1 MKVSMKVNG
10 IERGGD
16 VEPRVLLVDFLRTNL
31 RQTGTHIGCDTSSC
45 GACTVLLDGE
55 PVKSCTLLA
64 VQVQGRSIT
73 TVEGL
78 ASGATLSPMQAGFH
92 EEHGLQCGFCTPGMM
107 LVGTAL
113 LERNPNP
120 TEDEIRTPPRRRPPH
135 RPPSARLRARS
146 RAMAVHMHGRI
157 GESIKRKE
165 DGRFLR
171 GKGNYLDDFV
181 LPDMLHM
188 AILRSPHAHAR
199 IKSVDTS
206 AASSMPGVIAVVTGD
221 LMAQHK
227 LAWMPTLSGDTQAVL
242 ATDKVRFQGQEVAA
256 VIAETKYQAEDARDA
271 ILIDYEVLPAIISP
285 DQAKQP
291 GAALIRDEKEGQT
304 DNHIYHWESGD
315 KATTQAAFAKAHKV
329 VRLHTFYP
337 RCHPSPLETCGCIAD
352 VNPATGKATIYM
364 TSQAPHAIRTVFAL
378 VTGLPE
384 HQIRIVSP
392 DIGGGFG
399 NKVPVYPGYVV
410 ATAASLL
417 IGRPVKW
424 VEDRTENL
432 ISTGFARDFH
442 MTGDLAVDD
451 KGKMLALRV
460 HLDSDNG
467 AFFSDAQPSKFK
479 AGLFH
484 IVTGSYDIPTAH
496 VTADGYYTNKAPG
509 GVAFRCSFRVTE
521 ASYLIERLV
530 TNAAIEL
537 GIDQA
542 EFRKQNFIKPEQFPY
557 TSATGW
563 VYDSGDYPKA
573 MDVALQKLGYDEL
586 RKDVEARR
594 KKGEVTGIGIAS
606 FTEVVGAGHGA
617 EFDILGLR
625 MFDSAELRIH
635 PTGKAML
642 RMGTKSQGQ
651 GHETT
656 YAQIVCEELGIP
668 AADVAVEEGD
678 TDTAP
683 YGLGTYASRSTP
695 VSGAATAMV
704 SRKIREKARKIASHL
719 LEADEADLEWENGKF
734 YVKGTPARAKTI
746 QEIAFAAY
754 TNLPEGLEPGLE
766 GVHYYDPPNMT
777 YPFGTYAVMV
787 DIDKGTGQ
795 VKVKRMVAV
804 DDCGVRINPMI
815 VEGQIHGGLTEGF
828 GIAFMELITFDSEG
842 NCIGSNFMDY
852 LLPTAWETPK
862 FELGETTTPSPHHP
876 LGAKGVGES
885 ATVGSP
891 AAYVNAVIDALSPY
905 GITNIDMPIGPDK
918 VWAALRKAGVT
929 E

>member
-1 MKVSMKVNG
+1 
-10 IERGGD
+10 
-16 VEPRVLLVDFLRTNL
+16 
-31 RQTGTHIGCDTSSC
+31 
-45 GACTVLLDGE
+45 
-55 PVKSCTLLA
+55 
-64 VQVQGRSIT
+64 
-73 TVEGL
+73 
-78 ASGATLSPMQAGFH
+78 
-92 EEHGLQCGFCTPGMM
+92 
-107 LVGTAL
+107 
-113 LERNPNP
+113 
-120 TEDEIRTPPRRRPPH
+120 
-135 RPPSARLRARS
+135 
-146 RAMAVHMHGRI
+146 MHGGI

-165 DGRFLR
+165 DARFLR
-171 GKGNYLDDFV
+171 GQGRYLDDVV
-181 LPDMLHM
+181 LPNMTHM

-199 IKSVDTS
+199 IKSIDTS
-206 AASSMPGVIAVVTGD
+206 VAGGKPGVIAVVTGE

-256 VIAETKYQAEDARDA
+256 VIAETKYQAEDARDH
-271 ILIDYEVLPAIISP
+271 IEVDYEILQAITSP
-285 DQAKQP
+285 EQAKES
-291 GAALIRDEKEGQT
+291 GAALIRDDKEGQK

-315 KATTQAAFAKAHKV
+315 KAATQAAFAKAHKV
-329 VRLHTFYP
+329 VRLNTFYP
-337 RCHPSPLETCGCIAD
+337 RCHPAPLETCGCVAD
-352 VNPATGKATIYM
+352 VNSVTGKATIYM

-378 VTGLPE
+378 VAGIPE
-384 HQIRIVSP
+384 QQIRIISP

-417 IGRPVKW
+417 LGRPVKW
-424 VEDRTENL
+424 IEDRNENL
-432 ISTGFARDFH
+432 ISTGFARDYH
-442 MTGDLAVDD
+442 MTGDLALDEN
-451 KGKMLALRV
+451 GKMTALRV

-467 AFFSDAQPSKFK
+467 AFFADAQPSKFK

-509 GVAFRCSFRVTE
+509 GVAYRCSFRVTE

-530 TNAAIEL
+530 SNAAMEI
-537 GIDQA
+537 GMDQA
-542 EFRKQNFIKPEQFPY
+542 EIRTKNFIQPEQFPY

-563 VYDSGDYPKA
+563 IYDSGDYPKA
-573 MDVALQKLGYDEL
+573 LDVAMKQLGYDAL
-586 RKDVEARR
+586 KKDVEARR

-617 EFDILGLR
+617 DFDILGLR
-625 MFDSAELRIH
+625 MFDSAELRVH
-635 PTGKAML
+635 PTGKAIL
-642 RMGTKSQGQ
+642 KLGVKSQGQ

-656 YAQIVCEELGIP
+656 FAQIVAEELGIP
-668 AADVAVEEGD
+668 AQDVIVEEGD
-678 TDTAP
+678 TDHTP

-695 VSGAATAMV
+695 VAGAATAMV
-704 SRKIREKARKIASHL
+704 SRKLRDKARKLAAHL
-719 LEADEADLEWENGKF
+719 LEAAEEDLEWERGKF
-734 YVKGTPARAKTI
+734 FVKGSPEKFKTI
-746 QEIAFAAY
+746 QEAAFAAY
-754 TNLPEGLEPGLE
+754 TNLPEGMEPGLE

-777 YPFGTYAVMV
+777 YPFGTYAVVV

-815 VEGQIHGGLTEGF
+815 VEGQIQGGLAEGY
-828 GIAFMELITFDSEG
+828 GIAFMELITFDAEG

-852 LLPTAWETPK
+852 LIPGSMETPK
-862 FELGETTTPSPHHP
+862 FEIGQTVTPSPHHP

-905 GITNIDMPIGPDK
+905 GITNIDMPVTSDK
-918 VWAALRKAGVT
+918 VWAALRSKGVT

>member
-1 MKVSMKVNG
+1 M
-10 IERGGD
+10 
-16 VEPRVLLVDFLRTNL
+16 
-31 RQTGTHIGCDTSSC
+31 SS
-45 GACTVLLDGE
+45 T
-55 PVKSCTLLA
+55 
-64 VQVQGRSIT
+64 
-73 TVEGL
+73 
-78 ASGATLSPMQAGFH
+78 M
-92 EEHGLQCGFCTPGMM
+92 
-107 LVGTAL
+107 
-113 LERNPNP
+113 
-120 TEDEIRTPPRRRPPH
+120 
-135 RPPSARLRARS
+135 
-146 RAMAVHMHGRI
+146 HMHGGI

-171 GKGNYLDDFV
+171 GKGNYVDDFV
-181 LPDMLHM
+181 LPGMLHM

-199 IKSVDTS
+199 IKSIDTS
-206 AASSMPGVIAVVTGD
+206 AAGAKPGVIAVVTGE

-256 VIAETKYQAEDARDA
+256 VIAETKVQAEDARDA
-271 ILIDYEVLPAIISP
+271 IVVDYEVLQAVTSP
-285 DQAKQP
+285 DGAKAE
-291 GAALIRDEKEGQT
+291 GAPLIRDEKEGQK

-315 KATTQAAFAKAHKV
+315 QAATQAAFAKAAKV

-337 RCHPSPLETCGCIAD
+337 RCHPAPLETCGCIAD

-384 HQIRIVSP
+384 QNIRIISP

-424 VEDRTENL
+424 IEDRNENL

-442 MTGDLAVDD
+442 MTGDLAVDE
-451 KGKMLALRV
+451 KGKMTALRV

-509 GVAFRCSFRVTE
+509 GVAYRCSFRVTE

-530 TNAAIEL
+530 TNAALEL

-542 EFRKQNFIKPEQFPY
+542 DFRKQNFIQPEQFPY

-563 VYDSGDYPKA
+563 IYDSGDYPKA
-573 MDVALQKLGYDEL
+573 MDLALDKLGYAEL
-586 RKDVEARR
+586 KKDVEARR

-617 EFDILGLR
+617 DFDILGLR
-625 MFDSAELRIH
+625 MFDSAELRVH
-635 PTGKAML
+635 PTGKALL
-642 RMGTKSQGQ
+642 RMGVKSQGQ

-656 YAQIVCEELGIP
+656 FAQIVAEELGIP
-668 AADVAVEEGD
+668 ASDIAVEEGD

-695 VSGAATAMV
+695 VAGAATAMV
-704 SRKIREKARKIASHL
+704 SRKLREKARKLAAHL
-719 LEADEADLEWENGKF
+719 LEAAEEDLTWERGKF
-734 YVKGTPARAKTI
+734 YVKGSPDRAKTI

-754 TNLPEGLEPGLE
+754 TNLPEGMEAGLE

-777 YPFGTYAVMV
+777 YPFGTYAVVV
-787 DIDKGTGQ
+787 DVDKGTGQ
-795 VKVKRMVAV
+795 VKVRRMVAV

-828 GIAFMELITFDSEG
+828 GIAFMELITFDADG

-862 FELGETTTPSPHHP
+862 FEMGETVTPSPHHP
-876 LGAKGVGES
+876 IGAKGVGES

-905 GITNIDMPIGPDK
+905 GITNIDMPVTSDK
-918 VWAALRKAGVT
+918 VWAALRSKGVT

>member
-1 MKVSMKVNG
+1 MS
-10 IERGGD
+10 
-16 VEPRVLLVDFLRTNL
+16 
-31 RQTGTHIGCDTSSC
+31 
-45 GACTVLLDGE
+45 
-55 PVKSCTLLA
+55 
-64 VQVQGRSIT
+64 T
-73 TVEGL
+73 T
-78 ASGATLSPMQAGFH
+78 M
-92 EEHGLQCGFCTPGMM
+92 
-107 LVGTAL
+107 
-113 LERNPNP
+113 
-120 TEDEIRTPPRRRPPH
+120 
-135 RPPSARLRARS
+135 
-146 RAMAVHMHGRI
+146 HMHGGI

-171 GKGNYLDDFV
+171 GKGNYIDDLT
-181 LPDMLHM
+181 LPGMLHM

-206 AASSMPGVIAVVTGD
+206 AAAAKPGVIAVVTGE

-227 LAWMPTLSGDTQAVL
+227 LAWMPTLSYDTQAVL

-256 VIAETKYQAEDARDA
+256 VVAETKYQAEDARDA
-271 ILIDYEVLPAIISP
+271 IVVDYDILPAVISP
-285 DQAKQP
+285 DGAKAE
-291 GAALIRDEKEGQT
+291 GAPVIRDEKEGQK

-315 KATTQAAFAKAHKV
+315 QAKTQAAFAKAHKV

-337 RCHPSPLETCGCIAD
+337 RCHPAPLETCGCVAD

-384 HQIRIVSP
+384 QNIRVVSP

-424 VEDRTENL
+424 IEDRTENL
-432 ISTGFARDFH
+432 ISTGFARDYH
-442 MTGDLAVDD
+442 MTGDLAVDE
-451 KGKMLALRV
+451 KGKITALRV

-496 VTADGYYTNKAPG
+496 ITADGYYTNKAPG
-509 GVAFRCSFRVTE
+509 GVAYRCSFRVTE

-530 TNAAIEL
+530 TNAALEL

-542 EFRKQNFIKPEQFPY
+542 EFRMNNFIQPEQFPY

-563 VYDSGDYPKA
+563 IYDSGDYPKA
-573 MDVALQKLGYDEL
+573 MHVALDKLGYTSL

-617 EFDILGLR
+617 DFDILGLR
-625 MFDSAELRIH
+625 MFDSAELRVH

-656 YAQIVCEELGIP
+656 FAQIVAEELGIP

-695 VSGAATAMV
+695 VAGAATAMV
-704 SRKIREKARKIASHL
+704 SRKLRDKARKLAAHL
-719 LEADEADLEWENGKF
+719 LEAAEEDLAWERGKF
-734 YVKGTPARAKTI
+734 YVKGSPDRAKTI

-754 TNLPEGLEPGLE
+754 TNLPEGMEAGLE

-777 YPFGTYAVMV
+777 YPFGTYAVVV

-828 GIAFMELITFDSEG
+828 GIAFMELITFDSDG

-852 LLPTAWETPK
+852 LIPTAWETPK
-862 FELGETTTPSPHHP
+862 FEIGETVTPSPHHP

-905 GITNIDMPIGPDK
+905 GITNIDMPVTSDK
-918 VWAALRKAGVT
+918 VWAALRSKGVT